1 MPAHLDIL
9 TPIHKG
15 LLSLLFDTS
24 KMVGRL
30 DFTSSSQAAIAG
42 REVRRCTSFLREHA
56 NNEDGRVRPVLARLA
71 PTLAATMSAEHQQ
84 LEQEA
89 ADVERLLPGLA
100 AANDAERLQ
109 LGVELRHR
117 FDLLLAHHVRHMTW
131 EEEEVNAALWA
142 GLSDEE
148 LGAIVHHVV
157 ADIGP
162 ARMREW
168 DVLVLSATNRQ
179 EQDARS
185 ASLAEGTLA
194 KHV

>member
-71 PTLAATMSAEHQQ
+71 PTLAPTRVVLTDALPRHASGKLDRA
-84 LEQEA
+84 
-89 ADVERLLPGLA
+89 RLLA
-100 AANDAERLQ
+100 AA
-109 LGVELRHR
+109 
-117 FDLLLAHHVRHMTW
+117 
-131 EEEEVNAALWA
+131 
-142 GLSDEE
+142 
-148 LGAIVHHVV
+148 
-157 ADIGP
+157 
-162 ARMREW
+162 
-168 DVLVLSATNRQ
+168 
-179 EQDARS
+179 
-185 ASLAEGTLA
+185 
-194 KHV
+194 